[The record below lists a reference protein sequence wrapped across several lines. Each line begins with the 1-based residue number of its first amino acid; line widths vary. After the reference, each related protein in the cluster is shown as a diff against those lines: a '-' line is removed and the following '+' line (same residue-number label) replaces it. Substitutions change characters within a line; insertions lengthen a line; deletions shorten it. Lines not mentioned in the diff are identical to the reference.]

1 MGRDGK
7 PHPRRARPRGRP
19 ALGVFFTLLLAVQ
32 AAATPTPDAGAAR
45 LERAQTAALR
55 YFATSVETADPS
67 WLSLFGY
74 MHRRFG
80 LDARL
85 ASGAPAHTLR
95 DGVARPEVY
104 AIYRRI
110 DDPAAQVDKAAIAA
124 LPTAIDRI
132 TASALHCDRIPLPAD
147 WVQILA
153 KASRAGAYALTHAV
167 LATEWTVENGCR
179 TRQDVTALH
188 AEQVRLLEQLIE
200 QRATLAS
207 QYESATDLWI
217 EAMAMLD
224 YSGAG
229 DRIRAAWIDDLLSQQ
244 RADGGWPRHP
254 RATRSDPHATA
265 LALWVVLAQRQPQA
279 PPIRWIAPSGSG
291 AGAR

>member
-1 MGRDGK
+1 MGRVG
-7 PHPRRARPRGRP
+7 RQGRGARGNTGFQG
-19 ALGVFFTLLLAVQ
+19 ALLILLLTTP
-32 AAATPTPDAGAAR
+32 AAATPPADQRAAR
-45 LERAQTAALR
+45 LVTAQTSALR
-55 YFATSVETADPS
+55 YFATSVQTADPS

-80 LDARL
+80 VDARL
-85 ASGAPAHTLR
+85 ASGAPAHSLR

-110 DDPAAQVDKAAIAA
+110 DDPTAQVDKAAIAA

-132 TASALHCDRIPLPAD
+132 TASALYCDRIPLPAD
-147 WVQILA
+147 WVEILA

-179 TRQDVTALH
+179 ARAEVTALH
-188 AEQVRLLEQLIE
+188 AEQVGLLEQLIE
-200 QRATLAS
+200 QRATLPDR
-207 QYESATDLWI
+207 YDSATDLWI
-217 EAMAMLD
+217 EAMVMLD

-244 RADGGWPRHP
+244 RADGGWPRGP
-254 RATRSDPHATA
+254 GAGRSDPHATA
-265 LALWVVLAQRQPQA
+265 LALWVVLQQRQPEA
-279 PPIRWIAPSGSG
+279 PPIRWIA
-291 AGAR
+291 R

>member
-1 MGRDGK
+1 LAGFGG
-7 PHPRRARPRGRP
+7 AF
-19 ALGVFFTLLLAVQ
+19 LILLLTAP
-32 AAATPTPDAGAAR
+32 AAATPTPDDRADR
-45 LERAQTAALR
+45 LERAQASVLR

-80 LDARL
+80 VDARL
-85 ASGAPAHTLR
+85 ASGAAAHTLR

-110 DDPAAQVDKAAIAA
+110 DDPDARVDKAAIAA

-132 TASALHCDRIPLPAD
+132 TASALHCDRIPLPPD
-147 WVQILA
+147 WVEILA
-153 KASRAGAYALTHAV
+153 RASRAGAYALTHAV

-179 TRQDVTALH
+179 TRQEVTALH

-200 QRATLAS
+200 QRGSLAN
-207 QYESATDLWI
+207 QYDSATDLWI

-224 YSGAG
+224 YSRAG

-254 RATRSDPHATA
+254 RADRSDPHASA
-265 LALWVVLAQRQPQA
+265 LALWVVLAQRQPAA
-279 PPIRWIAPSGSG
+279 PPIRWIAPSSGDPGS
-291 AGAR
+291 R

>member
-1 MGRDGK
+1 MG
-7 PHPRRARPRGRP
+7 
-19 ALGVFFTLLLAVQ
+19 
-32 AAATPTPDAGAAR
+32 AAPTPDALAAR

-80 LDARL
+80 VDARL
-85 ASGAPAHTLR
+85 ASGASAHTVR

-110 DDPAAQVDKAAIAA
+110 DDPDAQVDKAAIAA

-147 WVQILA
+147 WVEILA

-200 QRATLAS
+200 QRATAR
-207 QYESATDLWI
+207 ESV
-217 EAMAMLD
+217 
-224 YSGAG
+224 
-229 DRIRAAWIDDLLSQQ
+229 RIRHRPVDRSHGDARLQ
-244 RADGGWPRHP
+244 RCRRSHP
-254 RATRSDPHATA
+254 RGLDRRPALAATRRR
-265 LALWVVLAQRQPQA
+265 WVAAPSARQPDPTRT
-279 PPIRWIAPSGSG
+279 PPPWRCGSYSRNASRPHRRS
-291 AGAR
+291 AGSRRAGPRRARDDFDR